1 MVIFHS
7 YVSLPEGNPQGII
20 AIGRGNGAHSIRSSN
35 LLQSGDPNRLR
46 TAPSVAHWK
55 GYIYP
60 TTKKYHDYIHIVT

>member
-35 LLQSGDPNRLR
+35 LQSGDPNRSELLPPLP
-46 TAPSVAHWK
+46 TGKA
-55 GYIYP
+55 INP
-60 TTKKYHDYIHIVT
+60 TTKKT